1 MLVRLKDNDGGY
13 RADIDGLRAI
23 AVASVV
29 LFHAGLTS
37 LSGGFVG
44 VDIFFVI
51 SGYLIGAH
59 IYRDTSVGK
68 FSLGSF
74 YQRRAKRI
82 LPALFFVLLV
92 CYALSWLL
100 LAPTELESFGRYAV
114 ASVIAVSNL
123 LAWHTA
129 NYFAPGTDQNP
140 LLMTWSLGV
149 EEHFYIVFP
158 LLMLAAI
165 RTFKLKGERL
175 RTRLF
180 WMMAGAALLSF
191 GASLVLTRT
200 HPGAAF
206 YLLPTRAWEL
216 AVGVLMAIY
225 EAGWRD
231 NGAAEGAYGGSRW
244 SELRSCVGLSAVF
257 FAILEYGRS
266 TPFPGLAATAPVI
279 GAALIISAPRATL
292 NQWLLSSR
300 PFRWVGLVSYS
311 WYLWHW
317 PLLSFARICAD
328 KPISKAVA
336 LALVAAALGLAW
348 VSYRFVEQP
357 FRHSKMAANPLLRR
371 YAAACLLFGLPGVL
385 LIATHGAPRRFP
397 LLARQEEE
405 IRSVTHPCV
414 GDVPELQ
421 AQGCLPAPDG
431 RPALALVGDSHANA
445 LVWQMRRLAADANV
459 RLYTL
464 TQTTCPPLLGM
475 TTSSTTPEAQS
486 ECVKDNDDAIKFV
499 ASDPTVH
506 VVVLAGFWS
515 ATWMYWGGYHRAGD
529 HSAVSPEENEKN
541 FEQGLDSTIA
551 FLQQAGKRVIV
562 VQDSETLRFDPVRR
576 LRADLIPL
584 RGLVRRRVQGETAA
598 PGRAMNDEMYWKD
611 NEAAAE
617 IVTKVAARRDAETFD
632 LRPGLCGADSCGF
645 YEDGVLLYLDT
656 NHLSPAGAALAL
668 RGIPLFATDGN
679 ATAK

>member
-1 MLVRLKDNDGGY
+1 MLVQVKDADGGY

-23 AVASVV
+23 AVTSVV

-59 IYRDTSVGK
+59 IYRDISVGR
-68 FSLGSF
+68 FSLGRF

-92 CYALSWLL
+92 CYAMSWFL
-100 LAPTELESFGRYAV
+100 LAPAELESFGRYAV

-158 LLMLAAI
+158 LLMLVAAKAS
-165 RTFKLKGERL
+165 KLTGERL
-175 RTRLF
+175 RVLLF
-180 WMMAGAALLSF
+180 GMMAGAGVLSF

-200 HPGAAF
+200 HPSAAF

-225 EAGWRD
+225 EAGD
-231 NGAAEGAYGGSRW
+231 SGSAEGAYGGSRW
-244 SELRSCVGLSAVF
+244 SELRSGVGLSAVL
-257 FAILEYGRS
+257 FAILAYGDS
-266 TPFPGLAATAPVI
+266 TPFPGVAAIAPVI
-279 GAALIISAPRATL
+279 GAALILSAPHARV
-292 NQWLLSSR
+292 NRWLLSSR

-328 KPISKAVA
+328 KPITKAVA
-336 LALVAAALGLAW
+336 LGLVTAALGLAW

-371 YAAACLLFGLPGVL
+371 YAAACLLFSLPGVL
-385 LIATHGAPRRFP
+385 LVATHGAPRRFP

-405 IRSVTHPCV
+405 ISSATHPCV
-414 GDVPELQ
+414 GDVAELAPQ
-421 AQGCLPAPDG
+421 ECLPAPDG
-431 RPALALVGDSHANA
+431 RPAVALVGDSHANA

-464 TQTTCPPLLGM
+464 THTTCPPLIGM
-475 TTSSTTPEAQS
+475 AQSSATAEAQS
-486 ECVKDNDDAIKFV
+486 ECGKENDAAIKFV

-515 ATWMYWGGYHRAGD
+515 APWMYWGGYHRAGD
-529 HSAVSPEENEKN
+529 RSSVSPEENEKN
-541 FEQGLDSTIA
+541 FEEGLDATIA
-551 FLQQAGKRVIV
+551 ILQQAGKRVIL

-576 LRADLIPL
+576 VRAYLIPA
-584 RGLVRRRVQGETAA
+584 RGWVRRRVQGETAA
-598 PGRAMNDEMYWKD
+598 PGRAMDAEMYWRE

-617 IVTKVAARRDAETFD
+617 IVAKIAAQRGVAIFD
-632 LRPGLCGADSCGF
+632 LRPRLCGADSCAF
-645 YEDGVLLYLDT
+645 YDDGVLLYQDT
-656 NHLSPAGAALAL
+656 NHLSPAGATLAM
-668 RGIPLFATDGN
+668 RGIPLFAP
-679 ATAK
+679 